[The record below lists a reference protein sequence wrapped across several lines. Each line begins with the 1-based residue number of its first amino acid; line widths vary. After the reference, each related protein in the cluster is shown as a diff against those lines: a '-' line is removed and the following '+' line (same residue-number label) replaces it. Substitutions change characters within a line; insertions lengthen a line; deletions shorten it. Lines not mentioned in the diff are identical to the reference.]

1 MATFTGRKARVTLG
15 DGAGEKIIMEL
26 GDWKLD
32 LDSAEVDTTAF
43 GDGWGKSDV
52 GMKKYSGSFSGNYDP
67 KDADGQSVL
76 ESKFLSGDLIGDI
89 KFYVKHQ
96 ATGEVIFWEPD
107 LVSDANAGVRVTKL
121 SLSQDKSGVGKISV
135 SLAGSG
141 PIHKV
146 TETRP

>member
-1 MATFTGRKARVTLG
+1 MGTYSGRFARVTLG
-15 DGAGEKIIMEL
+15 DGATEKIIGEL

-32 LDSAEVDTTAF
+32 LDTPEVDTTAF

-67 KDADGQSVL
+67 KDADGQVKL
-76 ESKFLSGDLIGDI
+76 EDAWKAGDLIPDLKI
-89 KFYVKHQ
+89 YIKHQ
-96 ATGEVIFWEPD
+96 DTGEVIFWEPD
-107 LVSDANAGVRVTKL
+107 TVSDSNAGMRITKL

-135 SLAGSG
+135 SFSGSG

-146 TETRP
+146 TETRT